1 MAEPISQQPE
11 PQPARP
17 VTGHS
22 APTIELGLAD
32 RSDRV
37 RITISGPDRAKFL
50 QNLTTNEV
58 KRLAAGRGCE
68 AFVTSLQGK
77 TLAYVVIHVEEDQI
91 WVRSDP
97 AGLELALPHMRKYGV
112 FDDVPH
118 MRKYGVFDDVTID
131 DRSSATFELHL
142 AGRAAAGLLARAA
155 GCAPEETEYAHV
167 KLDFGGDALL
177 AIRESPIGLP
187 GMTLIG
193 DAHAGELVRQTL
205 RAHAAPGGLTD
216 LDPDTIE
223 ALRIAAGT
231 PVFGKDITDKNLPQ
245 EIGRDARA
253 ISFVKGCYLGQETVA
268 RIDALG
274 HVNQILKGLWSEP
287 QAPCPLP
294 GSTLIAEGK
303 RVGVVTSAVV
313 SAFQGRPIALGL
325 IRTSHAREGTVV
337 QVQLAGTS
345 ETAAATVSDLP
356 FPPKA

>member
-1 MAEPISQQPE
+1 
-11 PQPARP
+11 
-17 VTGHS
+17 
-22 APTIELGLAD
+22 
-32 RSDRV
+32 
-37 RITISGPDRAKFL
+37 
-50 QNLTTNEV
+50 
-58 KRLAAGRGCE
+58 
-68 AFVTSLQGK
+68 
-77 TLAYVVIHVEEDQI
+77 VEEHRI

-97 AGLELALPHMRKYGV
+97 AGLELAL
-112 FDDVPH
+112 PH

-142 AGRAAAGLLARAA
+142 AGRDAAGLLARAA
-155 GCAPEETEYAHV
+155 GCAPEETDYAHI
-167 KLDFGGDALL
+167 KLDLGGRAVL
-177 AIRESPIGLP
+177 AIRESPTGLP

-193 DAHAGELVRQTL
+193 DEQAAEVVHQAL
-205 RAHAAPGGLTD
+205 RTMAAPRGLTD

-223 ALRIAAGT
+223 ALRIEAGT

-274 HVNQILKGLWSEP
+274 HVNQILKGLCFEP
-287 QAPCPLP
+287 EAPCPPP
-294 GSTLIAEGK
+294 GSTVVAEGK

-313 SAFQGRPIALGL
+313 SAFRGRPIALGV
-325 IRTSHAREGTVV
+325 IRNSHARAGTVI

-356 FPPKA
+356 FPPRA